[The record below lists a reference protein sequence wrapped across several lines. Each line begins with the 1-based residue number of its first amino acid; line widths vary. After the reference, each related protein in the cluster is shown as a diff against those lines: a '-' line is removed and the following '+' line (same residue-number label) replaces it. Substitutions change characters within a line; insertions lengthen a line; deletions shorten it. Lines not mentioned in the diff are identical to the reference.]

1 MSNELNTIKEKII
14 KNKAYLR
21 ETYGVEEIGVFGSY
35 ARGDQDDGSD
45 IDIAIEINHDKVA
58 VGFFEFSRMQRFLEE
73 LLGKKVDLVTKRAIK
88 PYIKDRILA
97 KMIMI

>member
-88 PYIKDRILA
+88 PYIKDRI
-97 KMIMI
+97 